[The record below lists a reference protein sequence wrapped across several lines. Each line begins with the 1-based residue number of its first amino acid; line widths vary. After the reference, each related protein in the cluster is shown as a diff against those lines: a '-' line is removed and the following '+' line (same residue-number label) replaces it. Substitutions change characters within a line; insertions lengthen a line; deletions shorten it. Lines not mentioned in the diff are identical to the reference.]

1 MGWVVAGIVLFAV
14 YSVFLL
20 QLAAMSVAMNG
31 ARKKP
36 PTRWSVPGM
45 WLLLLCAP
53 LWGPVAWLI
62 NRLGYRIPLLG
73 TPFPLGRRVRARVFQ
88 ARTRTRRH

>member
-14 YSVFLL
+14 YAAFML
-20 QLAAMSVAMNG
+20 QVAAMSVAMNG

-36 PTRWSVPGM
+36 PTRWSLPGT

-62 NRLGYRIPLLG
+62 NRLGFRIPLLG
-73 TPFPLGRRVRARVFQ
+73 KPFRLGGRGRDVQSAEEE
-88 ARTRTRRH
+88 T